1 MCPPISNGG
10 ESLDQH
16 PTGARGTRVVAVA
29 TVPVPAADDDGGVC
43 DSLARDLGWALGAL
57 FRSYAKANAAA
68 FADLPGGSRGYQ
80 ILAVAAG
87 DALGTQLAMAN
98 QVGVDRTVMTYL
110 LDDLGRAGLIE
121 RRPDPAD
128 RRVRRIAVTDKGREL
143 LVELNRRLCRTEN
156 ELLAALDEPERTT
169 FRALLRRLA
178 TDATVHEG

>member
-1 MCPPISNGG
+1 MAGG
-10 ESLDQH
+10 S
-16 PTGARGTRVVAVA
+16 
-29 TVPVPAADDDGGVC
+29 
-43 DSLARDLGWALGAL
+43 
-57 FRSYAKANAAA
+57 
-68 FADLPGGSRGYQ
+68 SRGYR

-87 DALGTQLAMAN
+87 DGLGTQLAIAN

-156 ELLAALDEPERTT
+156 DCSPPLDEPERTT
-169 FRALLRRLA
+169 FRALLWRLA
-178 TDATVHEG
+178 TDVTVRGG